1 MTPRTMSA
9 EDEHTGRQVSPRA
22 YAELDAE
29 RAVSADLL
37 AALSELMRA
46 CTPPSIPA
54 DGGRV
59 YGVRMPE
66 REVVDRARAAI
77 ARATGAR

>member
-37 AALSELMRA
+37 AALKSISETLLS
-46 CTPPSIPA
+46 TA
-54 DGGRV
+54 DGISSMQVAGSSR
-59 YGVRMPE
+59 
-66 REVVDRARAAI
+66 DRLVLIARAAI
-77 ARATGAR
+77 ARAERAK